1 MSSTEEPRLTWFELE
16 VCPFQFR
23 LAVATGQN
31 ALFGYQP
38 EDGGRVR
45 SLAISYRRNEEHVK
59 SVLESLHWLIVA
71 NGILDT
77 PQTAPDKAFDSQA
90 MTAKS
95 VHVRIAYADD
105 RKWASVYTDGEVP
118 ANVQALIDQAR
129 YLGVHEF
136 ELPAET
142 KPAEAE

>member
-1 MSSTEEPRLTWFELE
+1 MSTTEPRLTWFELE

-45 SLAISYRRNEEHVK
+45 SFAMPYRRNEEQVK
-59 SVLESLHWLIVA
+59 SLLESLHWLILA

-77 PQTAPDKAFDSQA
+77 PQTVPEKAFDPPA
-90 MTAKS
+90 MTVRS
-95 VHVRIAYADD
+95 VHVRIAYSDD
-105 RKWASVYTDGEVP
+105 RKWASVYTDVEAP
-118 ANVQALIDQAR
+118 ANVQALIEQAR
-129 YLGVHEF
+129 YLGTQEF
-136 ELPAET
+136 EHPAET